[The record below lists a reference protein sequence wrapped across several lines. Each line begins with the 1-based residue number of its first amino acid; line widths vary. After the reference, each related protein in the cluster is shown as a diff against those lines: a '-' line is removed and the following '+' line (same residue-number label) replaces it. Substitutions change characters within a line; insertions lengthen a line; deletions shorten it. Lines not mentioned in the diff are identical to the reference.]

1 MPLEIINGKTNY
13 LAGDDTNIDKNTNTD
28 QNKASDEIKNADDEI
43 IRNDSTVTRRRRVA
57 TLNANTI
64 RKVTNN

>member
-1 MPLEIINGKTNY
+1 M
-13 LAGDDTNIDKNTNTD
+13 DRNTNTD
-28 QNKASDEIKNADDEI
+28 QNKATDEIKNADDEI
-43 IRNDSTVTRRRRVA
+43 IRNDSAITRRRRVA

>member
-1 MPLEIINGKTNY
+1 M
-13 LAGDDTNIDKNTNTD
+13 DKNTNTD
-28 QNKASDEIKNADDEI
+28 QNKATDEIEYTDDVI
-43 IRNDSTVTRRRRVA
+43 IRNDSAVIRRRRVD